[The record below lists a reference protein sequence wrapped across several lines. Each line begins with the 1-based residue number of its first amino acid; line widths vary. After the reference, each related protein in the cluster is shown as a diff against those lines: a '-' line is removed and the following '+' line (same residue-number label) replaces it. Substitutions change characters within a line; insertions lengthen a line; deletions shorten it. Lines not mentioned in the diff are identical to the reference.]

1 MFFPFVGH
9 IEEATARKAIASLE
23 QGAVSL
29 FVSRKKE

>member
-9 IEEATARKAIASLE
+9 IEEVTAREVIASLE